1 MRLQIPYGKLS
12 GYKVGK
18 ILKHFVADIE
28 ASKATEVLG
37 LNANTTDAYYQLFRR
52 LIREHQLGHFSKL
65 SGVVE
70 LDESY
75 FGARRVRGRHIKLKR
90 GRGTR
95 KQPVF
100 GVYERGG
107 RVYTQV
113 VPNCSGKTLQAIVE
127 HVVEINGG
135 RTRTE
140 INTDGWR
147 GYDGLV
153 DVGYDKHYRVNHS
166 KDEFSD
172 FNGHHVNGIEA
183 FWSYTK
189 RRLVMFNGVK
199 KTHFELF
206 LKECEWRYNRD
217 HDELEAELKQLLNT
231 YIRKQQKQRKRK
243 DRG

>member
-1 MRLQIPYGKLS
+1 MKLQIPYGKIS
-12 GYKVGK
+12 GYRVGK
-18 ILKHFVADIE
+18 ILKHFVVDVE
-28 ASKATEVLG
+28 ASKTAELLDLHRHTVE
-37 LNANTTDAYYQLFRR
+37 DYYGLFRQ
-52 LIREHQLGHFSKL
+52 LIYEHQQHAFRKL

-100 GVYERGG
+100 GIYERGG
-107 RVYTQV
+107 RVYTEI
-113 VPNCSGKTLQAIVE
+113 VPNCSGAILQSIVE
-127 HVVEINGG
+127 RIVEINS
-135 RTRTE
+135 E
-140 INTDGWR
+140 IDSDGWR

-172 FNGHHVNGIEA
+172 FRGHHVNGIEA

-189 RRLVMFNGVK
+189 RRVAMFNGIRK
-199 KTHFELF
+199 SHFGLF

-217 HDELEAELKQLLNT
+217 DDELEKELKRLLNR
-231 YIRKQQKQRKRK
+231 YIKQQER
-243 DRG
+243 DRSR